1 MINYRLVQDK
11 SSNPRKSG
19 KWYAKAVI
27 GQTVSTDEI
36 ADRIQ
41 KNCSMKK
48 SDVVAVLS
56 ELAEVIADI
65 VKESQRAQLD
75 GIGCFKAGLSSR
87 GAESEDKFE
96 VQKHIKNLHLI
107 YQPVKCSATR
117 SSAPRPKEA
126 EKVKRWAFGPP
137 FKIEKAAI
145 KREQSYACIS
155 YAERKQARCET
166 SK

>member
-107 YQPVKCSATR
+107 YQPVTR
-117 SSAPRPKEA
+117 KLSTGKR
-126 EKVKRWAFGPP
+126 EKVFLSGARVQRRRRRLNGGPSGP
-137 FKIEKAAI
+137 RLKLRRLRLSESRAMLA
-145 KREQSYACIS
+145 
-155 YAERKQARCET
+155 
-166 SK
+166 